1 VTLLE
6 DTMTVGSVTGSAT
19 SADGTCRRRPT
30 LRGVFRRLAAAMRF
44 STEDVSPS
52 RSRRL
57 AEVCA
62 VLADARALIERGWM
76 QDNWYMTRQRLEG
89 SDPAAW
95 SGGKA
100 PDLTDVTGACLVGA
114 VVLAT
119 RQRDPR
125 ADLIDAGPALDLIW
139 DAWQESRGLGGPGVA
154 GRAAPLAVRAA
165 RMHDLTRWND
175 QPGRTR
181 AEVLRLLDLATSR
194 AIMEAVTSSGAAG
207 ASVPPMGLNRTP
219 RPAASAPAPAA
230 EPARR

>member
-1 VTLLE
+1 
-6 DTMTVGSVTGSAT
+6 MTVGSVAGPAT
-19 SADGTCRRRPT
+19 SGDGTWRRRPI
-30 LRGVFRRLAAAMRF
+30 LRGVLRRLTAALRLSA
-44 STEDVSPS
+44 EDASPP

-57 AEVCA
+57 AQVCA
-62 VLADARALIERGWM
+62 ILADARALIERGWM

-95 SGGKA
+95 SGGKP
-100 PDLTDVTGACLVGA
+100 PDVTEVTGACLVGA

-119 RQRDPR
+119 RQRDPQ

-194 AIMEAVTSSGAAG
+194 AIMEAVTSSGRVGDPAP
-207 ASVPPMGLNRTP
+207 SMGLNRTP
-219 RPAASAPAPAA
+219 CPAASEPAA
-230 EPARR
+230 APEPARR